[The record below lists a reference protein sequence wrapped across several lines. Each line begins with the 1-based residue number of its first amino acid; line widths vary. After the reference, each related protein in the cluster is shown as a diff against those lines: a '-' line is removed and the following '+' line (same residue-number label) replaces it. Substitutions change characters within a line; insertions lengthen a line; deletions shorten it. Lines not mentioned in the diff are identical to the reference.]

1 MQHRCVT
8 KIAGGL
14 GNPGN
19 IGDVFLV
26 IYRTLIVSRE
36 TGRPGQYETRAI
48 LPPAYNGNLCKGRC
62 DLSHVFFAHVAGRG

>member
-26 IYRTLIVSRE
+26 IYRTLIVSRK
-36 TGRPGQYETRAI
+36 TGRPGQYETWAI